1 MQKLEKEAM
10 ENCHDVSWPRCN
22 EVPYQRFL
30 AFAALLIS
38 CWRMP
43 AVHIKKKKKKMVLK
57 LTALV
62 GNIIIIDT
70 TFR

>member
-1 MQKLEKEAM
+1 MNTDIDTATQQSEDISMQKLEKEAM

-43 AVHIKKKKKKMVLK
+43 AVHIKK
-57 LTALV
+57 
-62 GNIIIIDT
+62 
-70 TFR
+70 RRRRWS

>member
-43 AVHIKKKKKKMVLK
+43 AVHIKKEEEDGLK
-57 LTALV
+57 TNSPGGKYHNHRYYV
-62 GNIIIIDT
+62 
-70 TFR
+70 